1 MAILGAPEISNE
13 QPEFTID
20 DFEMINYDTK
30 KIQEQN
36 PQLKFELG
44 I

>member
-20 DFEMINYDTK
+20 DFKFWMPIFSKAIDTK
-30 KIQEQN
+30 
-36 PQLKFELG
+36 
-44 I
+44 